1 MLNKT
6 SLSILFFVF
15 FSLVLF
21 QNCEKKTDPII
32 TPAPASAAN
41 EITDTGGL
49 KITITYDKT
58 PADVDLDLY
67 LYRKSTYSATVF
79 GPLGATIG
87 ANDGGV
93 VSTTISPSSPDD
105 ELVVVTAYATGIV
118 AKNYFVEFKGVTNN
132 NSYALN
138 GIFAA
143 GLTPIPIVVSGNNNY
158 FGTTRGKNINL
169 KKVGNTYTITQ

>member
-1 MLNKT
+1 MLKKM
-6 SLSILFFVF
+6 SFQMLILAV
-15 FSLVLF
+15 SCLVLF
-21 QNCEKKTDPII
+21 QNCKKKTDPII
-32 TPAPASAAN
+32 TPAPAAN

-93 VSTTISPSSPDD
+93 VSTTISPSSPDE

-118 AKNYFVEFKGVTNN
+118 MKNYIVEFKGVTNN

-138 GIFAA
+138 GSFAA
-143 GLTPIPIVVSGNNNY
+143 GLTVIPIVVSGNNNY
-158 FGTTRGKNINL
+158 FGTTRGRNINL
-169 KKVGNTYTITQ
+169 KKVGNTYTVTQ